1 MAATSIASRSS
12 LGSILRTATRRRSLI
27 SPRPRISSV
36 PNPNPN
42 SSSPSPPLRQT
53 RIEASSL
60 PRFVRREVS
69 THQPFHSVVAAACL
83 VSKLPSDLT
92 SYQGRFANYVSP
104 I

>member
-12 LGSILRTATRRRSLI
+12 TSLGSILRTASRRSLI
-27 SPRPRISSV
+27 SPKPPRISSV
-36 PNPNPN
+36 PNPN
-42 SSSPSPPLRQT
+42 SSQSSPLRQT

-60 PRFVRREVS
+60 PRFLRRELS

-92 SYQGRFANYVSP
+92 SYEGRFAHYVSP

>member
-12 LGSILRTATRRRSLI
+12 TSLGSILRNASRRSLI
-27 SPRPRISSV
+27 SPRPPRISV
-36 PNPNPN
+36 PNPN
-42 SSSPSPPLRQT
+42 SSPSSPLRQT

-60 PRFVRREVS
+60 PRFLRRELS

-92 SYQGRFANYVSP
+92 SYEGEFANYVSP